1 MKKKAGQGGFRLTR
15 SDIALGHVLSG
26 FLVDRRMW
34 SSAEPSSVVQS
45 IQALVGQDASE
56 LRYAA
61 TVTIWV
67 RWTFQP
73 ACGAETSYRVEH
85 GVLSPGP
92 DRRHPAAAPQRAVSV
107 RSGADVRRLPT
118 DRLARRADGVA
129 ARAALRPASITGG
142 AEAFSLNSTSILS

>member
-1 MKKKAGQGGFRLTR
+1 MRDDRGAKKKAGQGRLRLTR
-15 SDIALGHVLSG
+15 TASALGHVLSG

-45 IQALVGQDASE
+45 IRALDGQDASE

-61 TVTIWV
+61 AVPIWV

-85 GVLSPGP
+85 GALSPGP
-92 DRRHPAAAPQRAVSV
+92 DVRHPAAAPQRAVSV
-107 RSGADVRRLPT
+107 RSGADVRHLPLL
-118 DRLARRADGVA
+118 RLARRADGVA
-129 ARAALRPASITGG
+129 AKTPARWYHCRSGG
-142 AEAFSLNSTSILS
+142 TLT